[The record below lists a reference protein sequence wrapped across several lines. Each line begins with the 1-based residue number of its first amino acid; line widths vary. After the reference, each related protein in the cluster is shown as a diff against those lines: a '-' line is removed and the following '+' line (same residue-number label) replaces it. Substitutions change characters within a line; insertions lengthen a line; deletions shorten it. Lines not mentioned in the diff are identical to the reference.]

1 MTRLAWIGVFALAL
15 AVFLPSGAEPAHAIT
30 RPACTDHGAAVAALA
45 RNYGE
50 RLIARAVTTRGA
62 ILEIFA
68 STKGRDGK
76 RISWTAII
84 TFPGGPACIVA
95 AGRDWGARKQGRN
108 T

>member
-15 AVFLPSGAEPAHAIT
+15 AWALAPAAAYA
-30 RPACTDHGAAVAALA
+30 RPACTDHAAAVAALA

-68 STKGRDGK
+68 SAKGRNGK
-76 RISWTAII
+76 HTSWTAII
-84 TFPGGPACIVA
+84 TIPGGPACIVA
-95 AGRDWGARKQGRN
+95 AGRDWGARKPGRN